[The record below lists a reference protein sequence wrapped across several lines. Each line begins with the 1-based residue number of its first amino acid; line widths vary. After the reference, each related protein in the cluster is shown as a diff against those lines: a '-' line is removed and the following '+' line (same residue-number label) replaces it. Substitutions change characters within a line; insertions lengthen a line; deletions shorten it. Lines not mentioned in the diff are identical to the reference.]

1 MKMLPQRSLKMLP
14 GLFEDILGYTGIRG
28 NPERKFGG
36 HNFNIKFEKSKLV
49 RLSLIFGSGAP
60 FWSPLVKKG

>member
-1 MKMLPQRSLKMLP
+1 MKMLPQRSPKMLP
-14 GLFEDILGYTGIRG
+14 KLFEGILRVPRTRQK
-28 NPERKFGG
+28 PERKFDD

-49 RLSLIFGSGAP
+49 RLSLIFGFGAP